1 MMKLN
6 NKGQIL
12 VLFVVLIPIML
23 LIMVLVID
31 CGNVMIEKR
40 KLDNVSKMVLDYGVL
55 HIDDEDVENEIVE
68 LFELNIDDVVVDVN
82 ISNGEIS
89 ISSTKYVDG
98 VFSKIINVNGFK
110 INSYYESSII
120 NKEE

>member
-1 MMKLN
+1 MKLN

-110 INSYYESSII
+110 IDSYYESSII

>member
-1 MMKLN
+1 MKLN

-40 KLDNVSKMVLDYGVL
+40 KLDNVSKMILDYGVL

-110 INSYYESSII
+110 IDSYYESSII